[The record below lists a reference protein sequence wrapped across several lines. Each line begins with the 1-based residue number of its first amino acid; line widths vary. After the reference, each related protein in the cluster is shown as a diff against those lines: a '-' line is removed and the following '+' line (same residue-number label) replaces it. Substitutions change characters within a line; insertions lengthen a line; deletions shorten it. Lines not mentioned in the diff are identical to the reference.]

1 MKNSKDILMK
11 FISTQGY
18 KRNSPDVNR
27 PLNVIPSGRITMQD
41 VDFPVRGVDNLG
53 NEMFMVPGGEYFF
66 PGDYVVETPMMQRG
80 GQTNND
86 REMVEGIADILTMV
100 KDPVNRRQ
108 IAAEMVRDFKRE
120 GVKYDLQEFQKM
132 AQVRMQRGGLTFQQY
147 YTPAAESTGANY
159 TPTMTVQAAEKLK
172 AQRDAQELA
181 RRKQA
186 IQASQAAASKPLRER
201 LTPENLAQET
211 GATGD
216 KLRFFP
222 NDPDSFIDDY
232 LNPFKM
238 VGDMASGLGRI
249 PLNVKQGNYGA
260 AALDVAI
267 PVATGALAGLGA
279 KSAGQFVNNLT
290 NPLAGTGQF
299 LTTKTPLKNAY
310 RLNSVAAKQPTEVIL
325 SRVQKPGQT
334 ADLSRLDEL
343 LQRPPESL
351 TLAERIELARINQPG
366 YGRGFSSNPN
376 DISYY
381 SSPGIQSSR
390 GYVGM
395 PEIRSIRLPAEKAAK
410 FNIRQNPVEGY
421 FSGAPGREYLLPRN
435 YVELSK
441 KLTPQTFEELEQ
453 IRRLIDAETTAL
465 NTPHWWR
472 GYPKS
477 TPNAYDDFVESGVV
491 RSNAPNSLAGT
502 GNLAANAAA
511 KSSTFG
517 QLKSGL
523 QDLGYIYDQSLGYL
537 FNNRA
542 NKKAIAEGNEWLK
555 NWIQHPTTQAKIDND
570 FAGKINNSFVKNMY
584 DVGYEQ
590 AKNFTPV
597 STELPLSVQL
607 AKGFYPNKDNWGVSY
622 LHHVDPMRR
631 RMIEQGQMDAPI
643 WHGSF
648 ISRTLDLPYK
658 KRVGTTIHE
667 GTHDWTSKF
676 GLEASGQREF
686 LERNINPEIH
696 QDLEYWRRHGD
707 DKTRTDLGKKRKYQ
721 AYLADPTEQ
730 HARIMEL
737 RKYLGHTP
745 DFVSTPEY
753 AQKVMNHLSA
763 MPRHKR
769 PIDSEGFFKVIDNDP
784 QKLSNMFN
792 RLWGVTPVAV
802 AGAAAASEKQYGG
815 QLAMEDL
822 RQRALAQSAPRV
834 DNTRIVSQKRIVKQE
849 AENPLDIFPFVK
861 NVGIDT
867 GIDQIPYASVMM
879 GAKALNQGRP
889 LTALSEFAKVPLG
902 WIGDA
907 GINVL
912 QENPTKYSI
921 NALEDSVI
929 PFVRLVKG
937 ANFGTGESIA
947 TQVGK
952 QIMSS
957 GEKPDSKW
965 YARSF
970 NLPGLYEA
978 AKTYGVDNNTFTKFV
993 EDNWENAGGDYKQIL
1008 ELARTNLRNKQKGGQ
1023 HGGLDRWFAEKW
1035 VDIKTGKECGRQ
1047 EGEKRAGYPACR
1059 PSKRISEDTPKTASE
1074 LSSSEK
1080 EKFKRS
1086 KTSSER
1092 ISYQHKRK
1100 QDGGEW
1106 LDKYDEGGA
1115 IYTVKKGDTLSKIA
1129 AENKTTVNKIVQAN
1143 NIKNPNIIGIDQ
1155 KLVIPQGS
1163 SVNNA
1168 QTGSTQYVDWS
1179 EKKKNL
1185 DRLNNLPDEQ
1195 LITGFY
1201 SDKPEQTYLVVDKK
1215 NAQMKV
1221 YKGDKVVKIYE
1232 VGVGANPGDA
1242 QTVTKIVNGK
1252 TDWSAGNKS
1261 TGAGAYTISNI
1272 DPASKAYYGLPSFN
1286 LKNDRGIEVA
1296 TTIHGTP
1303 AGRRSRFDNNNVEDN
1318 RMSYG
1323 CINGKCF
1330 DLKDLQQYVDI
1341 ETPVYVL
1348 PEDEGNRFQIVD
1360 GKPVL
1365 KVSAQNRAK
1374 YNSYVDATGKVQ
1386 KGQGANQSV
1395 NTLSYSPI
1403 KAVFDENKFKE
1414 KVFSW
1419 NDLNDEKE
1427 YVQTTKPF
1435 YNALVKYKQSI
1446 MKNAKI
1452 PSDVYNELARMAF
1465 GIYGT
1470 ESNFGDTHSAVG
1482 NFARDSVKFIDP
1494 KNSSSPDYKSK
1505 ATTYGANEDS
1515 RSVGLTQIRWNYLN
1529 KDEKQVLNSLGI
1541 TSNMDFMDPEKAAI
1555 GTVAL
1560 LGVRYNQ
1567 QLTDDQKRDIW
1578 SHLPSKWNR
1587 RGNYSDRVKQNASY
1601 LNFKEATNK
1610 RQTGGQTNWLDN
1622 YTD

>member
-132 AQVRMQRGGLTFQQY
+132 AQVRMQG
-147 YTPAAESTGANY
+147 
-159 TPTMTVQAAEKLK
+159 
-172 AQRDAQELA
+172 
-181 RRKQA
+181 
-186 IQASQAAASKPLRER
+186 
-201 LTPENLAQET
+201 
-211 GATGD
+211 
-216 KLRFFP
+216 
-222 NDPDSFIDDY
+222 
-232 LNPFKM
+232 
-238 VGDMASGLGRI
+238 
-249 PLNVKQGNYGA
+249 
-260 AALDVAI
+260 
-267 PVATGALAGLGA
+267 
-279 KSAGQFVNNLT
+279 
-290 NPLAGTGQF
+290 
-299 LTTKTPLKNAY
+299 
-310 RLNSVAAKQPTEVIL
+310 
-325 SRVQKPGQT
+325 
-334 ADLSRLDEL
+334 
-343 LQRPPESL
+343 
-351 TLAERIELARINQPG
+351 
-366 YGRGFSSNPN
+366 
-376 DISYY
+376 
-381 SSPGIQSSR
+381 
-390 GYVGM
+390 
-395 PEIRSIRLPAEKAAK
+395 
-410 FNIRQNPVEGY
+410 
-421 FSGAPGREYLLPRN
+421 
-435 YVELSK
+435 
-441 KLTPQTFEELEQ
+441 
-453 IRRLIDAETTAL
+453 
-465 NTPHWWR
+465 
-472 GYPKS
+472 
-477 TPNAYDDFVESGVV
+477 
-491 RSNAPNSLAGT
+491 
-502 GNLAANAAA
+502 
-511 KSSTFG
+511 
-517 QLKSGL
+517 
-523 QDLGYIYDQSLGYL
+523 
-537 FNNRA
+537 
-542 NKKAIAEGNEWLK
+542 
-555 NWIQHPTTQAKIDND
+555 
-570 FAGKINNSFVKNMY
+570 
-584 DVGYEQ
+584 
-590 AKNFTPV
+590 
-597 STELPLSVQL
+597 
-607 AKGFYPNKDNWGVSY
+607 
-622 LHHVDPMRR
+622 
-631 RMIEQGQMDAPI
+631 
-643 WHGSF
+643 
-648 ISRTLDLPYK
+648 
-658 KRVGTTIHE
+658 
-667 GTHDWTSKF
+667 
-676 GLEASGQREF
+676 
-686 LERNINPEIH
+686 
-696 QDLEYWRRHGD
+696 
-707 DKTRTDLGKKRKYQ
+707 
-721 AYLADPTEQ
+721 
-730 HARIMEL
+730 
-737 RKYLGHTP
+737 
-745 DFVSTPEY
+745 
-753 AQKVMNHLSA
+753 
-763 MPRHKR
+763 
-769 PIDSEGFFKVIDNDP
+769 
-784 QKLSNMFN
+784 
-792 RLWGVTPVAV
+792 
-802 AGAAAASEKQYGG
+802 GG
-815 QLAMEDL
+815 QLTMEDL

-889 LTALSEFAKVPLG
+889 WTALSEFAKVPLG

-907 GINVL
+907 GINAL

-929 PFVRLVKG
+929 PFARLVKG
-937 ANFGTGESIA
+937 ANFGTGESIV
-947 TQVGK
+947 TRVGK

-1008 ELARTNLRNKQKGGQ
+1008 ELAKTNLLKKQKGGQ

-1059 PSKRISEDTPKTASE
+1059 PSKRVSEDTPKTTSE

-1106 LDKYDEGGA
+1106 LDKYENTKGNRQKVDQLFGPPAAGNVDYVPAVESVVGGFSAGLAKSALAPVVKSNLQSLQKYMEMQDSPFAKIDLPVFNEAKNWLNKYDEGGA

-1221 YKGDKVVKIYE
+1221 YKGDKVVKTYE

-1252 TDWSAGNKS
+1252 ADWSAGNKS

-1330 DLKDLQQYVDI
+1330 DLKDLQQHVDI

-1470 ESNFGDTHSAVG
+1470 ESNFGDTHSTVG
-1482 NFARDSVKFIDP
+1482 NFARASAKFIDS

>member
-1 MKNSKDILMK
+1 M
-11 FISTQGY
+11 
-18 KRNSPDVNR
+18 
-27 PLNVIPSGRITMQD
+27 
-41 VDFPVRGVDNLG
+41 
-53 NEMFMVPGGEYFF
+53 
-66 PGDYVVETPMMQRG
+66 
-80 GQTNND
+80 
-86 REMVEGIADILTMV
+86 
-100 KDPVNRRQ
+100 
-108 IAAEMVRDFKRE
+108 
-120 GVKYDLQEFQKM
+120 
-132 AQVRMQRGGLTFQQY
+132 
-147 YTPAAESTGANY
+147 
-159 TPTMTVQAAEKLK
+159 
-172 AQRDAQELA
+172 
-181 RRKQA
+181 
-186 IQASQAAASKPLRER
+186 
-201 LTPENLAQET
+201 
-211 GATGD
+211 
-216 KLRFFP
+216 
-222 NDPDSFIDDY
+222 
-232 LNPFKM
+232 
-238 VGDMASGLGRI
+238 
-249 PLNVKQGNYGA
+249 
-260 AALDVAI
+260 
-267 PVATGALAGLGA
+267 
-279 KSAGQFVNNLT
+279 
-290 NPLAGTGQF
+290 AGTG
-299 LTTKTPLKNAY
+299 
-310 RLNSVAAKQPTEVIL
+310 
-325 SRVQKPGQT
+325 
-334 ADLSRLDEL
+334 
-343 LQRPPESL
+343 
-351 TLAERIELARINQPG
+351 
-366 YGRGFSSNPN
+366 
-376 DISYY
+376 
-381 SSPGIQSSR
+381 
-390 GYVGM
+390 
-395 PEIRSIRLPAEKAAK
+395 
-410 FNIRQNPVEGY
+410 
-421 FSGAPGREYLLPRN
+421 
-435 YVELSK
+435 
-441 KLTPQTFEELEQ
+441 
-453 IRRLIDAETTAL
+453 
-465 NTPHWWR
+465 
-472 GYPKS
+472 
-477 TPNAYDDFVESGVV
+477 DF
-491 RSNAPNSLAGT
+491 
-502 GNLAANAAA
+502 AANAAA
-511 KSSTFG
+511 RSSLFG
-517 QLKSGL
+517 DIKTGL
-523 QDLGYIYDQSLGYL
+523 QDLGHIYDQSLGYL
-537 FNNRA
+537 LNNRA
-542 NKKAIAEGNEWLK
+542 NKRAIAEGNEWLK
-555 NWIQHPTTQAKIDND
+555 NWIEHPATQAKIDKD
-570 FAGKINNSFVKNMY
+570 FADKINSGFVKDVY

-597 STELPLSVQL
+597 STEFPLSVQL
-607 AKGFYPNKDNWGVSY
+607 AKGFIPNKGNWGVSY
-622 LHHVDPMRR
+622 LHGVDPMRR

-667 GTHDWTSKF
+667 GTHDWTSRF

-686 LERNINPEIH
+686 LERSINPEIH

-707 DKTRTDLGKKRKYQ
+707 DKTRTDLGKKRRYQ

-737 RKYLGHTP
+737 RKYLGHAP

-753 AQKVMNHLSA
+753 AQKVMNDLSA
-763 MPRHKR
+763 MPKNKR
-769 PIDSEGFFKVIDNDP
+769 PIDSEGLFKVIDNNP
-784 QKLSNMFN
+784 QKLSKMFN
-792 RLWGVTPVAV
+792 RLWGVIPVAV
-802 AGAAAASEKQYGG
+802 SVAAASEKK
-815 QLAMEDL
+815 D
-822 RQRALAQSAPRV
+822 
-834 DNTRIVSQKRIVKQE
+834 
-849 AENPLDIFPFVK
+849 
-861 NVGIDT
+861 
-867 GIDQIPYASVMM
+867 
-879 GAKALNQGRP
+879 
-889 LTALSEFAKVPLG
+889 
-902 WIGDA
+902 
-907 GINVL
+907 
-912 QENPTKYSI
+912 
-921 NALEDSVI
+921 
-929 PFVRLVKG
+929 
-937 ANFGTGESIA
+937 
-947 TQVGK
+947 
-952 QIMSS
+952 
-957 GEKPDSKW
+957 
-965 YARSF
+965 
-970 NLPGLYEA
+970 
-978 AKTYGVDNNTFTKFV
+978 
-993 EDNWENAGGDYKQIL
+993 
-1008 ELARTNLRNKQKGGQ
+1008 GGQ

-1035 VDIKTGKECGRQ
+1035 VDVKTGKECGRQ

-1074 LSSSEK
+1074 LSSAEK

-1106 LDKYDEGGA
+1106 LNKYENTKENRQKVDQLFGPPAAGNVDYVPAVESVVGGFSAGLAKSALAPVVKSNLQTLRKYMEMQDSPFTKIDLPTLNEAKNWLNKYDEGGA
-1115 IYTVKKGDTLSKIA
+1115 TYTVKKGDTLSKIA

-1168 QTGSTQYVDWS
+1168 QTGSTEYVDWS

-1185 DRLNNLPDEQ
+1185 DILNNLPDEQ

-1221 YKGDKVVKIYE
+1221 YKGDKVVKTYE

-1252 TDWSAGNKS
+1252 ANWSAGNKS

-1286 LKNDRGIEVA
+1286 LKNDSGIEVS

-1303 AGRRSRFDNNNVEDN
+1303 TGRRSRFDNDNVEDN

-1330 DLKDLQQYVDI
+1330 DLKDLQKHVDI

-1403 KAVFDENKFKE
+1403 KAVFDEKKFKE

-1427 YVQTTKPF
+1427 YQQTTKPF
-1435 YNALVKYKQSI
+1435 YNALVKNKQSI

-1452 PSDVYNELARMAF
+1452 PSDVYNELAQMAF

-1470 ESNFGDTHSAVG
+1470 ESNFGDTHSAIG
-1482 NFARDSVKFIDP
+1482 NIARASAKFIDS

-1505 ATTYGANEDS
+1505 ATTYGANEES

-1529 KDEKQVLNSLGI
+1529 EDEKQVLKSLGI

-1567 QLTDDQKRDIW
+1567 QLTDNQKRDIW

-1587 RGNYSDRVKQNASY
+1587 RGTYGDRVKQNASY

-1622 YTD
+1622 YND

>member
-1 MKNSKDILMK
+1 MKNSKDVLMK

-27 PLNVIPSGRITMQD
+27 PVNVIPSGRITMQD

-53 NEMFMVPGGEYFF
+53 NEMFMMPGGEYFF

-80 GQTNND
+80 GQ
-86 REMVEGIADILTMV
+86 
-100 KDPVNRRQ
+100 
-108 IAAEMVRDFKRE
+108 
-120 GVKYDLQEFQKM
+120 
-132 AQVRMQRGGLTFQQY
+132 
-147 YTPAAESTGANY
+147 
-159 TPTMTVQAAEKLK
+159 
-172 AQRDAQELA
+172 
-181 RRKQA
+181 
-186 IQASQAAASKPLRER
+186 
-201 LTPENLAQET
+201 
-211 GATGD
+211 
-216 KLRFFP
+216 
-222 NDPDSFIDDY
+222 
-232 LNPFKM
+232 
-238 VGDMASGLGRI
+238 
-249 PLNVKQGNYGA
+249 
-260 AALDVAI
+260 
-267 PVATGALAGLGA
+267 
-279 KSAGQFVNNLT
+279 
-290 NPLAGTGQF
+290 
-299 LTTKTPLKNAY
+299 
-310 RLNSVAAKQPTEVIL
+310 
-325 SRVQKPGQT
+325 
-334 ADLSRLDEL
+334 
-343 LQRPPESL
+343 
-351 TLAERIELARINQPG
+351 
-366 YGRGFSSNPN
+366 
-376 DISYY
+376 
-381 SSPGIQSSR
+381 
-390 GYVGM
+390 
-395 PEIRSIRLPAEKAAK
+395 
-410 FNIRQNPVEGY
+410 
-421 FSGAPGREYLLPRN
+421 
-435 YVELSK
+435 
-441 KLTPQTFEELEQ
+441 
-453 IRRLIDAETTAL
+453 
-465 NTPHWWR
+465 
-472 GYPKS
+472 
-477 TPNAYDDFVESGVV
+477 
-491 RSNAPNSLAGT
+491 
-502 GNLAANAAA
+502 
-511 KSSTFG
+511 
-517 QLKSGL
+517 
-523 QDLGYIYDQSLGYL
+523 
-537 FNNRA
+537 
-542 NKKAIAEGNEWLK
+542 
-555 NWIQHPTTQAKIDND
+555 
-570 FAGKINNSFVKNMY
+570 
-584 DVGYEQ
+584 
-590 AKNFTPV
+590 FT
-597 STELPLSVQL
+597 
-607 AKGFYPNKDNWGVSY
+607 
-622 LHHVDPMRR
+622 
-631 RMIEQGQMDAPI
+631 
-643 WHGSF
+643 
-648 ISRTLDLPYK
+648 
-658 KRVGTTIHE
+658 
-667 GTHDWTSKF
+667 
-676 GLEASGQREF
+676 
-686 LERNINPEIH
+686 
-696 QDLEYWRRHGD
+696 
-707 DKTRTDLGKKRKYQ
+707 
-721 AYLADPTEQ
+721 
-730 HARIMEL
+730 
-737 RKYLGHTP
+737 
-745 DFVSTPEY
+745 
-753 AQKVMNHLSA
+753 
-763 MPRHKR
+763 
-769 PIDSEGFFKVIDNDP
+769 
-784 QKLSNMFN
+784 
-792 RLWGVTPVAV
+792 
-802 AGAAAASEKQYGG
+802 
-815 QLAMEDL
+815 MEDL
-822 RQRALAQSAPRV
+822 RQRALSQSAPIV
-834 DNTRIVSQKRIVKQE
+834 DNTRIVSQKRIAKQK
-849 AENPLDIFPFVK
+849 AENPTDIFPFFK
-861 NVGIDT
+861 NVST
-867 GIDQIPYASVMM
+867 ETVIDQIPYGSVMM

-889 LTALSEFAKVPLG
+889 WTALSEFAKVPLG

-907 GINVL
+907 GINAL

-921 NALEDSVI
+921 NALEDRLI

-970 NLPGLYEA
+970 NLPGLYDA

-993 EDNWENAGGDYKQIL
+993 EDNWENAGGDYNQIL
-1008 ELARTNLRNKQKGGQ
+1008 ELAKTKLVKKQSGGK

-1035 VDIKTGKECGRQ
+1035 VDVKTGKECGRQ

-1059 PSKRISEDTPKTASE
+1059 PSKRVSEDTPKTASE
-1074 LSSSEK
+1074 LSSAEK

-1106 LDKYDEGGA
+1106 LDKYENTKENRQKVDQLFGPPAAGNVDYVPAVESVVGGFSAGLAKSALAPVVKSNLQTLRKYMEMQDSPFTKIDLPTLNEAKNWLNNYDEGGA
-1115 IYTVKKGDTLSKIA
+1115 TYTVKKGDTLSKIA

-1168 QTGSTQYVDWS
+1168 QTGSTEYVDWS

-1185 DRLNNLPDEQ
+1185 DMLNNLPDEQ

-1221 YKGDKVVKIYE
+1221 YKGDKVVKTYE

-1242 QTVTKIVNGK
+1242 QTVTKVVNGK
-1252 TDWSAGNKS
+1252 ADWSAGNKS

-1286 LKNDRGIEVA
+1286 LKNDSGIEVS

-1303 AGRRSRFDNNNVEDN
+1303 TGRRSRFDNDNVEDN

-1330 DLKDLQQYVDI
+1330 DLKDLQKHVDI

-1374 YNSYVDATGKVQ
+1374 YNSYVDAAGKVQ

-1403 KAVFDENKFKE
+1403 KAVFDEKKFKE

-1427 YVQTTKPF
+1427 YQQTTKPF
-1435 YNALVKYKQSI
+1435 YNALVKNKQSI

-1452 PSDVYNELARMAF
+1452 PSDVYNELAQMAF

-1482 NFARDSVKFIDP
+1482 NIARASAKFIDS

-1505 ATTYGANEDS
+1505 ATTYGANEES

-1529 KDEKQVLNSLGI
+1529 EDEKQVLKSLGI

-1567 QLTDDQKRDIW
+1567 QLTDNQKRDIW

-1587 RGNYSDRVKQNASY
+1587 RGNYGDRVKQNASY

-1622 YTD
+1622 YND

>member
-80 GQTNND
+80 G
-86 REMVEGIADILTMV
+86 
-100 KDPVNRRQ
+100 
-108 IAAEMVRDFKRE
+108 
-120 GVKYDLQEFQKM
+120 
-132 AQVRMQRGGLTFQQY
+132 LTFQQY

-159 TPTMTVQAAEKLK
+159 TPTMTVQAAERLK
-172 AQRDAQELA
+172 AMRDAQELA

-186 IQASQAAASKPLRER
+186 IQASQAAASRSFRER

-232 LNPFKM
+232 LNPLKM

-279 KSAGQFVNNLT
+279 KSAGQFVNNLA

-310 RLNSVAAKQPTEVIL
+310 KYNPWAF
-325 SRVQKPGQT
+325 KPN
-334 ADLSRLDEL
+334 
-343 LQRPPESL
+343 PE
-351 TLAERIELARINQPG
+351 A
-366 YGRGFSSNPN
+366 YYRG
-376 DISYY
+376 
-381 SSPGIQSSR
+381 
-390 GYVGM
+390 VGK
-395 PEIRSIRLPAEKAAK
+395 EGVEDALKTGLIRSKNTDM
-410 FNIRQNPVEGY
+410 FRQPY
-421 FSGAPGREYLLPRN
+421 FARPGE
-435 YVELSK
+435 
-441 KLTPQTFEELEQ
+441 FE
-453 IRRLIDAETTAL
+453 TAL
-465 NTPHWWR
+465 YYNPE
-472 GYPKS
+472 
-477 TPNAYDDFVESGVV
+477 ALIE
-491 RSNAPNSLAGT
+491 
-502 GNLAANAAA
+502 
-511 KSSTFG
+511 
-517 QLKSGL
+517 
-523 QDLGYIYDQSLGYL
+523 
-537 FNNRA
+537 
-542 NKKAIAEGNEWLK
+542 
-555 NWIQHPTTQAKIDND
+555 
-570 FAGKINNSFVKNMY
+570 
-584 DVGYEQ
+584 
-590 AKNFTPV
+590 
-597 STELPLSVQL
+597 
-607 AKGFYPNKDNWGVSY
+607 AKGFDVLNLKEKGPD
-622 LHHVDPMRR
+622 
-631 RMIEQGQMDAPI
+631 I
-643 WHGSF
+643 
-648 ISRTLDLPYK
+648 DLPKLNFAKRDAGALPVTPKYAEGILGKPETKDWYFDWDVESIPVNHPDIKLLQKDWLRGYK
-658 KRVGTTIHE
+658 EVSKPASSESVGNIFFKKTPIPDWAIEKMNFLSLPELNNPQASEVLENFRTRI
-667 GTHDWTSKF
+667 GT
-676 GLEASGQREF
+676 
-686 LERNINPEIH
+686 PE
-696 QDLEYWRRHGD
+696 
-707 DKTRTDLGKKRKYQ
+707 GKKRLKELGITNTEVFDNLKILRDENTLGHYWYNRIGLHPKLPEVRNVTRHEIEHGVQDAVQKARMNKFNRDHDNFKYLFSPKK
-721 AYLADPTEQ
+721 AAAARAEALKPTSD
-730 HARIMEL
+730 IDDILSGLEL
-737 RKYLGHTP
+737 RKKPEKVDWNVVKSVRENPEPHRLFEYMSDKQRATNYFDSGSQGREKSTFLAEVQQYMMDQGTIP
-745 DFVSTPEY
+745 KTSYIDITPEM
-753 AQKVMNHLSA
+753 VRNTF
-763 MPRHKR
+763 
-769 PIDSEGFFKVIDNDP
+769 IDSRFDTEGVGKSLRLFNIMKPTQNNY
-784 QKLSNMFN
+784 KLISKGLNKM
-792 RLWGVTPVAV
+792 LSIA
-802 AGAAAASEKQYGG
+802 
-815 QLAMEDL
+815 
-822 RQRALAQSAPRV
+822 
-834 DNTRIVSQKRIVKQE
+834 
-849 AENPLDIFPFVK
+849 
-861 NVGIDT
+861 
-867 GIDQIPYASVMM
+867 PYAVPAAMSV
-879 GAKALNQGRP
+879 KAL
-889 LTALSEFAKVPLG
+889 
-902 WIGDA
+902 
-907 GINVL
+907 
-912 QENPTKYSI
+912 QETPQY
-921 NALEDSVI
+921 
-929 PFVRLVKG
+929 
-937 ANFGTGESIA
+937 
-947 TQVGK
+947 
-952 QIMSS
+952 
-957 GEKPDSKW
+957 
-965 YARSF
+965 
-970 NLPGLYEA
+970 
-978 AKTYGVDNNTFTKFV
+978 
-993 EDNWENAGGDYKQIL
+993 
-1008 ELARTNLRNKQKGGQ
+1008 QKGGQ

-1059 PSKRISEDTPKTASE
+1059 PSKRVSEDTPKTASE
-1074 LSSSEK
+1074 LSSAEK

-1106 LDKYDEGGA
+1106 LNKYENTKENRQKVDQLFGPPAAGNVDYVPAVESVVGGFSAGLAKSALAPVVKSNLQSLQKYMEMQDSPFAKIDLPVFNEAKNWLNKYDEGGA

-1179 EKKKNL
+1179 EKKNNL

-1221 YKGDKVVKIYE
+1221 YKGDKVVKTYE

-1252 TDWSAGNKS
+1252 ADWSAGNKS

-1303 AGRRSRFDNNNVEDN
+1303 AGRRSRFDNDNVEDN

-1330 DLKDLQQYVDI
+1330 DLKDLQQHVDI

-1470 ESNFGDTHSAVG
+1470 ESNFGDTHSTVG
-1482 NFARDSVKFIDP
+1482 NFARASAKFIDS

-1587 RGNYSDRVKQNASY
+1587 RGNYGDRVKQNASY

-1622 YTD
+1622 YNDQVTTK